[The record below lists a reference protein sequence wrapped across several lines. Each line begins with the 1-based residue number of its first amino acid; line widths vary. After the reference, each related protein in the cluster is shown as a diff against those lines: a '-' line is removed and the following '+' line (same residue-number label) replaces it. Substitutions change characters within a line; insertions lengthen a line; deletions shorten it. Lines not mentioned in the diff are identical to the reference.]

1 MTKRK
6 SVATTPKNKSL
17 AKTPKNKKVPDGVRP
32 LTPRVLV
39 RPYESRG
46 FFEPPVTIDVTLDA
60 DDDLSRYVLKFI
72 VILFICKCGNL

>member
-1 MTKRK
+1 MRK
-6 SVATTPKNKSL
+6 NVATTPKNKK
-17 AKTPKNKKVPDGVRP
+17 APDGVRP

-60 DDDLSRYVLKFI
+60 DKDLSVTEVKGRTQR
-72 VILFICKCGNL
+72 